1 MPCDVKTRRKNRQR
15 YKLKQVNAAG
25 RPRLSVSRSNC
36 HMYAQIIDDK
46 AGRTLAS
53 ASTTLKEC
61 SLKAG
66 GNMAAAEW
74 VGKLLAERAKKAGV
88 EQVVFDR
95 SGILYHGRVKALAEA
110 ARAGGLQF

>member
-1 MPCDVKTRRKNRQR
+1 MAHDTQTRRKNRQR
-15 YKLKQVNAAG
+15 FKLKQVNASG
-25 RPRLSVSRSNC
+25 RPRLSVLRSNC

-46 AGRTLAS
+46 AGRTLVS

-61 SLKAG
+61 DLKNG
-66 GNMAAAEW
+66 GNKAAAEW
-74 VGKLLAERAKKAGV
+74 VGRTIAERAKKAGV

-95 SGILYHGRVKALAEA
+95 SGLLYHGRVKALADA